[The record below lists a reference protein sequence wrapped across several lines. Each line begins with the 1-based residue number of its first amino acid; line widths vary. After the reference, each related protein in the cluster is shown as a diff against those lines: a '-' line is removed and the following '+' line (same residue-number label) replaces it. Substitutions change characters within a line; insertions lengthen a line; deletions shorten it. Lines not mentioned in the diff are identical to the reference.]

1 MKEKLTGSFSNKE
14 KWLTGTLSVLAM
26 SYVAA
31 AAWNSFIKPIPK
43 GLAYQGKLHRAETVD
58 MLTNLTYAEDQEGN
72 RIKREVQIFQE
83 IYKVIDRA
91 EQFIVLDMFMVGH
104 YGSDGEEYPDI
115 AEGLISHL
123 LAKKEA
129 HPDMPIY
136 FITDPINSGYGSYEL
151 PEFVKL
157 KEAGVDVIYTD
168 LDKLRDSIPLYS
180 GLYRLLVQWPD
191 NGGEGWISNPIAN
204 DAPDMTLASFLTL
217 LNIKANHRKAI
228 ITESEAIISSANPHD
243 PNGYNDN
250 MAFRVTGPVL
260 KDLLEAEEAVSLM
273 SGGPPLPR
281 TEPAEERG
289 PYKVQYLTEHKTSEA
304 LMQDIEATG
313 EGDAIWL
320 AMLFLAER
328 EVINALKNAARRG
341 VDVRLILDPNRTAFG
356 RNQRGL
362 PNRPVAK
369 ELRKADLD
377 NLQLRWYNVIDEEF
391 HTKTILIKTANK
403 TIISGGSSNFSSR
416 SLDNLNVESNLRVE
430 APNDSDLAQSMETYF
445 RRLWNNEDGVFTL
458 DDTAYQSELTP
469 LERGV
474 YAIQKLL
481 KITTY

>member
-1 MKEKLTGSFSNKE
+1 MKAKLTDGR
-14 KWLTGTLSVLAM
+14 KWLTGTLSVLAV

-43 GLAYQGKLHRAETVD
+43 GLAYQGRLHRAETID
-58 MLTNLTYAEDQEGN
+58 MLTDLTYVEDREGK
-72 RIKREVQIFQE
+72 RTKREAQIFQE
-83 IYKVIDRA
+83 IYQVIDRA
-91 EQFIVLDMFMVGH
+91 EQFIVLDFFMLGR
-104 YGSDGEEYPDI
+104 YGAEGKEYPAI
-115 AEGLISHL
+115 AENLVSRL

-129 HPDMPIY
+129 SPDMPIY
-136 FITDPINSGYGSYEL
+136 FITDPLNSGYGSYEL
-151 PEFVKL
+151 PEFSKL
-157 KEAGVDVIYTD
+157 KEAGVEVIYTD

-191 NGGEGWISNPIAN
+191 NGGEGWISNPIAG
-204 DAPDMTLASFLTL
+204 DAPDMTLSSFLTL

-243 PNGYNDN
+243 PDGYNDN

-273 SGGPPLPR
+273 SGGPVLPR
-281 TEPAEERG
+281 TEPGEERG
-289 PYKVQYLTEHKTSEA
+289 EYKVQYLTEHEVLKA
-304 LMQDIEATG
+304 LLQDITATE

-320 AMLFLAER
+320 AMLYLAER
-328 EVINALKNAARRG
+328 EVINALKSAAKRG
-341 VDVRLILDPNRTAFG
+341 VDVRLILDPNKTAFG

-369 ELRKADLD
+369 ELRETGLE

-391 HTKTILIKTANK
+391 HTKTTLVRMAGKTV
-403 TIISGGSSNFSSR
+403 ISGGSSNFSSR
-416 SLDNLNVESNLRVE
+416 SLDNHNIESNLRIE
-430 APNDSDLAQSMETYF
+430 APNDSDLVQSLEAYF
-445 RRLWNNEDGVFTL
+445 KRLWNNEDGIFTL
-458 DDTAYQSELTP
+458 DDTAYQSRLTP

-474 YAIQKLL
+474 YAVQKLL